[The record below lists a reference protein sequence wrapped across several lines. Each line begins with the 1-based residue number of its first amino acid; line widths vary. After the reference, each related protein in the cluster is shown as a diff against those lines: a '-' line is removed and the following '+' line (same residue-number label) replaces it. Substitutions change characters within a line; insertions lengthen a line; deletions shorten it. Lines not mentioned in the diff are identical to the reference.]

1 VSELETNLSMP
12 ILVADDDADDRLLLK
27 MAFAEQNIPNPVL
40 FFKDG
45 CEITDYLLALSKE
58 NAEKHTL
65 PGLML
70 LDVNMPRKNGLQV
83 LQEIKDHPAWK
94 QICVCMFSTA
104 RTEKYVYEAHRLGAD
119 NYMVKPDTYEDLL
132 GVVQSVYDSWRH
144 SVEVTGSEHPCAM
157 TSSESSPIKVFEK

>member
-1 VSELETNLSMP
+1 MSDYDALLSLP

-45 CEITDYLLALSKE
+45 SEVTDYLYNIDSQSDIQKD
-58 NAEKHTL
+58 L

-83 LQEIKDHPAWK
+83 LKEVKTHPIWQ

-104 RTEKYVYEAHRLGAD
+104 RTEHYVSEAHQLGAD
-119 NYMVKPDTYEDLL
+119 NYMVKPDSYDDLL
-132 GVVQSVYDSWRH
+132 EVIQSVYLTWLN
-144 SVEVTGSEHPCAM
+144 SVLVSRKIHPCSM
-157 TSSESSPIKVFEK
+157 EKENTPVTHK